1 VARPISNPRVTQ
13 WRGRWVGVI
22 LEVGPDRT
30 AAVERLKTG
39 RKHLAQAEQLLRLGL
54 PDVALLLAEAALVN
68 GADAILRLHGFQVS
82 SHAARFAYPR
92 LPPTYT
98 HNPGLLARIR
108 TARNESQY
116 EAAELVSSDFAARAV
131 HLAMEALEAVGGAM
145 SKAWEPTI

>member
-1 VARPISNPRVTQ
+1 MARLISNLRVTQ

-30 AAVERLKTG
+30 ATVERLRTG

-68 GADAILRLHGFQVS
+68 GADAILRLHGFQVT
-82 SHAARFAYPR
+82 SHAARFAYPW

-98 HNPGLLARIR
+98 QNLGLMARIR
-108 TARNESQY
+108 TVRNESQY
-116 EAAELVSSDFAARAV
+116 DAVEGVSSDFAAHAV
-131 HLAMEALEAVGGAM
+131 RLAGQALAAVVD
-145 SKAWEPTI
+145 TIA

>member
-1 VARPISNPRVTQ
+1 MARLISNPRVRQ
-13 WRGRWVGVI
+13 WRARWVDVI

-30 AAVERLKTG
+30 AAFERLRAG
-39 RKHLAQAEQLLRLGL
+39 RKHLAQADQLSRLGL

-68 GADAILRLHGFQVS
+68 GADAMLRLHGFQVS
-82 SHAARFAYPR
+82 SHAARFACPL

-116 EAAELVSSDFAARAV
+116 EAAELISLDFAARSV
-131 HLAMEALEAVGGAM
+131 HLATEALEAVG
-145 SKAWEPTI
+145 EVLV

>member
-1 VARPISNPRVTQ
+1 VASLNSNPRVRL
-13 WRGRWVGVI
+13 WRRRWASVI

-30 AAVERLKTG
+30 GAVERLGTG
-39 RKHLAQAEQLLRLGL
+39 RKHLAQAEQLLRLGF

-98 HNPGLLARIR
+98 QNSGLLARIR

-116 EAAELVSSDFAARAV
+116 EAAELVSSDFAARSI
-131 HLAMEALEAVGGAM
+131 HLATEAVEAVGA
-145 SKAWEPTI
+145 AIL

>member
-1 VARPISNPRVTQ
+1 VARLISNPRVRQ
-13 WRGRWVGVI
+13 WRVRWAGVI

-39 RKHLAQAEQLLRLGL
+39 HKHLAQAELLVRLGL

-68 GADAILRLHGFQVS
+68 GADAILRLHGYQVT

-92 LPPTYT
+92 LPRTYT
-98 HNPGLLARIR
+98 NNPGLLARIR

-116 EAAELVSSDFAARAV
+116 EAAELVSSDFAV
-131 HLAMEALEAVGGAM
+131 STIHLAREALEAVGA
-145 SKAWEPTI
+145 AIV

>member
-1 VARPISNPRVTQ
+1 M
-13 WRGRWVGVI
+13 I

-30 AAVERLKTG
+30 AADERLTTG
-39 RKHLAQAEQLLRLGL
+39 RKHLAQAEHLLRLGL

-92 LPPTYT
+92 LPPVYT
-98 HNPGLLARIR
+98 HNSGLLTRIR

-116 EAAELVSSDFAARAV
+116 DAAELVSPDFAARSV
-131 HLAMEALEAVGGAM
+131 HLATDALQAIGA
-145 SKAWEPTI
+145 AIV